1 MKRERGIAAC
11 GLACCLCTEKCE
23 GCNSGDCPEKD
34 YCENRKECCLT
45 ESMKK
50 RAKECITEYYRE
62 KGEQV
67 MFSDDFLYFSIREQ
81 EADEK

>member
-1 MKRERGIAAC
+1 MKIEFADIVLLNHELKNQGTRYHVEYKDED
-11 GLACCLCTEKCE
+11 T
-23 GCNSGDCPEKD
+23 GCIEPPG
-34 YCENRKECCLT
+34 ECCLT